1 MDTPSNRRHSTGSG
15 RITAGQ
21 LDAMSTA
28 ELLEGLEQ
36 ALNSMTEETYDDGL
50 ITAYLDALDRK
61 SPMPEHPTA
70 DESYEDFKRRVSE
83 VNSALNPQDTEAKDP
98 KRAPRK
104 LLRSI
109 LVAIIAAACLLSCM
123 VVVQAAGVDV
133 FGSIARWTNDLF
145 GFGDVGGLS
154 TPVPT
159 QTQQPEITVE
169 YIESLLPKVPEGFVM
184 GEPVVFE
191 NPTNHDIEYIVSYNF
206 NNNFISFSAI
216 SSLENNSSSLYEK
229 DDRDVSTN
237 EINGTNVYF
246 FMNNSFPT
254 AAWKIGNIEFGV
266 STNLSMDE
274 LKEIILNSYEET

>member
-83 VNSALNPQDTEAKDP
+83 VNSALNPQDTEANGS
-98 KRAPRK
+98 KRTPRK
-104 LLRSI
+104 LFRSI

-191 NPTNHDIEYIVSYNF
+191 DPESGVLEYAVVYTYGDKQIT
-206 NNNFISFSAI
+206 FSAFTQRI
-216 SSLENNSSSLYEK
+216 YEGALYEK
-229 DDRDVSTN
+229 DNTDINTC
-237 EINGTNVYF
+237 EISGMTFYI
-246 FMNNSFPT
+246 FMNNNTPT
-254 AAWKIGNIEFGV
+254 AAWRTNNLECGIY
-266 STNLSMDE
+266 TNLTMEE
-274 LKEIILNSYEET
+274 LNQILVNSYGE

>member
-15 RITAGQ
+15 RVTAGQ

-28 ELLEGLEQ
+28 ELLEGLER

-83 VNSALNPQDTEAKDP
+83 VNSALNPQDTEANGP
-98 KRAPRK
+98 KRTPRK
-104 LLRSI
+104 LFRSI

-169 YIESLLPKVPEGFVM
+169 YIESLLPEVPEGFVM

-191 NPTNHDIEYIVSYNF
+191 DSINGGLEYFVTYTFDDKYIT
-206 NNNFISFSAI
+206 FSAFET
-216 SSLENNSSSLYEK
+216 SNDNFSLYEK
-229 DDRDVSTN
+229 DSNKVNTYIWGQT
-237 EINGTNVYF
+237 EFYIL
-246 FMNNSFPT
+246 MNNGYPT
-254 AAWKIGNIEFGV
+254 AAWKINNTEFGIA
-266 STNLSMDE
+266 TNLSINE
-274 LKEIILNSYEET
+274 LEEIIKCTYGEA

>member
-15 RITAGQ
+15 RVTAGQ

-28 ELLEGLEQ
+28 ELLEGLER

-83 VNSALNPQDTEAKDP
+83 VNSALNPQDTEANGP
-98 KRAPRK
+98 KRTPRK
-104 LLRSI
+104 LFRSI

-184 GEPVVFE
+184 GEPSIFE
-191 NPTNHDIEYIVSYNF
+191 DSVSGSMEYFVTYTSEDKYVSF
-206 NNNFISFSAI
+206 NAVESDGDSF
-216 SSLENNSSSLYEK
+216 SLYEK
-229 DDRDVSTN
+229 DDSEVETYIIRNIEFYIYQNNGLST
-237 EINGTNVYF
+237 V
-246 FMNNSFPT
+246 
-254 AAWKIGNIEFGV
+254 AWKIGDLECGIA
-266 STNLSMDE
+266 TNLNMNE
-274 LKEIILNSYEET
+274 LLQILLNSYGEA

>member
-184 GEPVVFE
+184 GEPSIFE
-191 NPTNHDIEYIVSYNF
+191 DSVSGSVEYFVTYTSEDKY
-206 NNNFISFSAI
+206 ISFNAVESDGD
-216 SSLENNSSSLYEK
+216 SFSLYEK
-229 DDRDVSTN
+229 DNSEVETYIIRNIEFYIYQNNGLST
-237 EINGTNVYF
+237 V
-246 FMNNSFPT
+246 
-254 AAWKIGNIEFGV
+254 AWKIGDLECGIA
-266 STNLSMDE
+266 TNLNMNE
-274 LKEIILNSYEET
+274 LLQILLNSYGEA

>member
-83 VNSALNPQDTEAKDP
+83 VNSALNPQDTEANGP
-98 KRAPRK
+98 KRTPRK
-104 LLRSI
+104 LFRSI

-184 GEPVVFE
+184 GEPIIY
-191 NPTNHDIEYIVSYNF
+191 NDPSSGSIEYLIDYSQDGKYITF
-206 NNNFISFSAI
+206 NAIESHDDSF
-216 SSLENNSSSLYEK
+216 SLYEK
-229 DDRDVSTN
+229 DKSNVTN
-237 EINGTNVYF
+237 YSIAGIEFYLYTNNGY
-246 FMNNSFPT
+246 PT
-254 AAWKIGNIEFGV
+254 AAWKIGNLECGIA
-266 STNLSMDE
+266 TNLTIDE
-274 LKEIILNSYEET
+274 LTNIIVNSYGET

>member
-15 RITAGQ
+15 RVTAGQ

-28 ELLEGLEQ
+28 ELLEGLER

-184 GEPVVFE
+184 GEPSIFE
-191 NPTNHDIEYIVSYNF
+191 DSVSGSVEYFVTYTSEDKY
-206 NNNFISFSAI
+206 ISFNAVESDGD
-216 SSLENNSSSLYEK
+216 SFSLYEK
-229 DDRDVSTN
+229 DNSEVETYIIRNIEFYIYQNNGLST
-237 EINGTNVYF
+237 V
-246 FMNNSFPT
+246 
-254 AAWKIGNIEFGV
+254 AWKIGDLECGIA
-266 STNLSMDE
+266 TNLNMNE
-274 LKEIILNSYEET
+274 LLQILLNSYGEA

>member
-15 RITAGQ
+15 RVTAGQ

-28 ELLEGLEQ
+28 ELLEGLER

-83 VNSALNPQDTEAKDP
+83 VNSALNPQDTEANGP
-98 KRAPRK
+98 KRTPRK
-104 LLRSI
+104 LFRSI

-169 YIESLLPKVPEGFVM
+169 YIESLLPEVPEGFVM

-191 NPTNHDIEYIVSYNF
+191 DPESGVLEYAVVYTCNDQY
-206 NNNFISFSAI
+206 ISFNAI
-216 SSLENNSSSLYEK
+216 ENYGENFSLFEK
-229 DDRDVSTN
+229 DNTEVSTYSIAGN
-237 EINGTNVYF
+237 EFYIMQNNGAAT
-246 FMNNSFPT
+246 S
-254 AAWKIGNIEFGV
+254 AWKTSNLEICIF
-266 STNLSMDE
+266 TNLTDNN
-274 LKEIILNSYEET
+274 LKEILLNSYGET

>member
-191 NPTNHDIEYIVSYNF
+191 DPESGVLEYAVVYTYKDKFINF
-206 NNNFISFSAI
+206 SGFETYEDSFS
-216 SSLENNSSSLYEK
+216 LFEK
-229 DDRDVSTN
+229 DSNDVVPY
-237 EINGTNVYF
+237 EIGIHTFYTYSNNGC
-246 FMNNSFPT
+246 PT
-254 AAWKIGNIEFGV
+254 ATWQLGNLECSIF
-266 STNLSMDE
+266 TNLSTEE
-274 LKEIILNSYEET
+274 LIKILLDSYGEA